1 MAAPEN
7 TGAKQT
13 GRYKPG
19 QSGNPSGKPKGTRH
33 RATQMLEKI
42 LLNGAEE
49 TVRAVLDAARA
60 ATWWRRD

>member
-33 RATQMLEKI
+33 RATQMLGVCADEP
-42 LLNGAEE
+42 LMHRVGV
-49 TVRAVLDAARA
+49 TPVPVHSVRR
-60 ATWWRRD
+60 